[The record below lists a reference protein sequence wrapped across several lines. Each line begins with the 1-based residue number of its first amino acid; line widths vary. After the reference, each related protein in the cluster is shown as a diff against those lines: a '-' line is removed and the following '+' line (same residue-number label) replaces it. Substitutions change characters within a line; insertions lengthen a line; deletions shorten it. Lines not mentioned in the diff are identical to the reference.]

1 MHVAVPTGK
10 CSLAQIKIVAQ
21 AFKLGG
27 FVYSLSQK
35 KKISG
40 EEPAKLIEWE
50 EEVRQ

>member
-1 MHVAVPTGK
+1 MHVAIRTGK

-35 KKISG
+35 KMSE
-40 EEPAKLIEWE
+40 EEPAKLIE
-50 EEVRQ
+50 